1 MLLLI
6 VLIGME
12 RVFLSTSKVKI
23 NDKTYV
29 VPQYNLQG
37 FEKYLLPSLDFKGT
51 QHVYFHPNDINM
63 TDLPSTRIEGQH
75 WIFYPFTS
83 PTNMPPLHKDIKVR
97 RRFRRF
103 ALFPLFISSI
113 P

>member
-23 NDKTYV
+23 NDKTYI

-51 QHVYFHPNDINM
+51 QHVYFHPNDINQLYQQQNLDPDNLECNLKYDPAQEISKPLRKM
-63 TDLPSTRIEGQH
+63 TEENKITERIEPG
-75 WIFYPFTS
+75 PS
-83 PTNMPPLHKDIKVR
+83 EGR
-97 RRFRRF
+97 
-103 ALFPLFISSI
+103 S
-113 P
+113 